1 MHDTVFAGLLGT
13 AFLLAAALSQTLF
26 HWTGKLRPATGP
38 RIPDIDAGILRRV
51 HFAHDASPGTGQTP
65 GAGAGPASPRGTLAV
80 AGDWLVPAIV
90 WILVILMGAAVVG
103 FLLGNQ

>member
-1 MHDTVFAGLLGT
+1 MHETVLAALLGIFFLT
-13 AFLLAAALSQTLF
+13 ALLSQTLF
-26 HWTGKLRPATGP
+26 LWTEKLRPAIGP
-38 RIPDIDAGILRRV
+38 RIPDIDRGVLRRV
-51 HFAHDASPGTGQTP
+51 HFAHDASPRSGQTP
-65 GAGAGPASPRGTLAV
+65 VNGAGPTSPRNPLAV

>member
-1 MHDTVFAGLLGT
+1 MHETVVAGLLGAFFLT
-13 AFLLAAALSQTLF
+13 ALFSQTLF
-26 HWTGKLRPATGP
+26 LWTDKLRPATGLRTP
-38 RIPDIDAGILRRV
+38 HIDGWILRRV
-51 HFAHDASPGTGQTP
+51 HFAQDASARNGHTP
-65 GAGAGPASPRGTLAV
+65 GSATAPGSPRSPLAV